1 LSARDSPAIL
11 GPLSGR
17 RAEQEAPRRREARAD
32 EGFRIGTSLLA
43 RADVEPLLRTFVLLV
58 AGAAA
63 LAGLA
68 ALWARDV
75 KGSVA
80 AAAALVAGLVMHL
93 LIRAGRFGLG
103 AALWTWSLLAIA
115 VFVTTTGGGSRDVGM
130 NVFPVVIISAGLLL
144 ERRVALATMLVTIFA
159 GGMIGVAELAGWLHN
174 RYSATMRPDQ
184 VFQEVILLGAI
195 TALVVLLSGTLHRS
209 LQKTFASERSYAQ
222 IFNATHDAI
231 LVADPETRVIV
242 NANASARRV
251 FDRPA
256 DTLVGTRIDELLGA
270 VDESGR
276 DVLEHIRAAVASE
289 GRLFEVGL
297 PLPNGARAEL
307 EISMQRA
314 MVGDRV
320 HILTVAREIGERRA
334 IEKTMREGEKLRVVG
349 QLARGVAHDFNNQL
363 TGILGSTTLL
373 EPLVGESVSARGHLD
388 VIEQSAR
395 RSAELVSQLLAFA
408 RAGKQ
413 RSDAVDCN
421 RLVDEVEQLLRRSL
435 DKRIDIRVRKAEA
448 GQVTTFGDAT
458 LLQNALLNLALNA
471 RDAMPAGGE
480 LTLSLRPIAVDD
492 DSRGGLP
499 GDLPNGRYASLV
511 VADTGT
517 GIDEGTLPH
526 IFEPFF
532 TTKETGNGM
541 GLAAVYGTMHS
552 HGGAARVESRPGEG
566 TRFELL
572 LPLADP
578 ATPIEEPAPSPGI
591 AERRGPRL
599 AGLRIIVGDDEP
611 FVRETTAL
619 LLQRLGCIVET
630 APSGEA
636 ALRLYEAAPVR
647 PDLVLLDHDMPG
659 LSGADTAEQL
669 RGRDGEVPIL
679 IMSGYGHEVPARGGV
694 IQGLLP
700 KPFSEEQLAQA
711 VLAALEAARRRTVH

>member
-1 LSARDSPAIL
+1 MS
-11 GPLSGR
+11 
-17 RAEQEAPRRREARAD
+17 
-32 EGFRIGTSLLA
+32 
-43 RADVEPLLRTFVLLV
+43 
-58 AGAAA
+58 
-63 LAGLA
+63 
-68 ALWARDV
+68 
-75 KGSVA
+75 
-80 AAAALVAGLVMHL
+80 
-93 LIRAGRFGLG
+93 
-103 AALWTWSLLAIA
+103 
-115 VFVTTTGGGSRDVGM
+115 
-130 NVFPVVIISAGLLL
+130 
-144 ERRVALATMLVTIFA
+144 
-159 GGMIGVAELAGWLHN
+159 
-174 RYSATMRPDQ
+174 
-184 VFQEVILLGAI
+184 
-195 TALVVLLSGTLHRS
+195 
-209 LQKTFASERSYAQ
+209 
-222 IFNATHDAI
+222 
-231 LVADPETRVIV
+231 
-242 NANASARRV
+242 
-251 FDRPA
+251 
-256 DTLVGTRIDELLGA
+256 
-270 VDESGR
+270 
-276 DVLEHIRAAVASE
+276 
-289 GRLFEVGL
+289 
-297 PLPNGARAEL
+297 NGARAEL
-307 EISMQRA
+307 KISMQRA

-320 HILTVAREIGERRA
+320 HILTVARDIGERRA

-373 EPLVGESVSARGHLD
+373 KPLVGESVSARGHLD

-499 GDLPNGRYASLV
+499 AICRTAATPRSSSPTRARASTRGPPAHLRAV
-511 VADTGT
+511 LHDQGTGT
-517 GIDEGTLPH
+517 GL
-526 IFEPFF
+526 
-532 TTKETGNGM
+532 
-541 GLAAVYGTMHS
+541 GLSTVYGTMRS

-566 TRFELL
+566 TRFEL
-572 LPLADP
+572 P
-578 ATPIEEPAPSPGI
+578 ASARESGDAHRGAGAVAGD

-599 AGLRIIVGDDEP
+599 AGLRVLVGDDEP

-669 RGRDGEVPIL
+669 RGRDGEVPESSSCL
-679 IMSGYGHEVPARGGV
+679 AMATRCPRAAASFRG
-694 IQGLLP
+694 LP
-700 KPFSEEQLAQA
+700 KPFSEDQLAQA
-711 VLAALEAARRRTVH
+711 VLAALKAARRRTVH

>member
-1 LSARDSPAIL
+1 MAQK
-11 GPLSGR
+11 GR
-17 RAEQEAPRRREARAD
+17 EIRVD

-43 RADVEPLLRTFVLLV
+43 RAEVEPLLRAFVILV
-58 AGAAA
+58 AVASA
-63 LAGLA
+63 LAGLTGLYGHDMRA
-68 ALWARDV
+68 A
-75 KGSVA
+75 GSAAVA
-80 AAAALVAGLVMHL
+80 LLVVIVLHF

-103 AALWTWSLLAIA
+103 AALWTWTLLGIAI
-115 VFVTTTGGGSRDVGM
+115 FVTTTDAGSRDVGM

-144 ERRVALATMLVTIFA
+144 ERRVALATMVVTVLA
-159 GGMIGVAELAGWLHN
+159 GGMIGVAELAGWLHT
-174 RYSATMRPDQ
+174 RYAEATRPAQ
-184 VFQEVILLGAI
+184 VAQMFILLGAVM
-195 TALVVLLSGTLHRS
+195 ALVVLISGTLHRS
-209 LQKTFASERSYAQ
+209 LQKTFATERSYAQ

-231 LVADPETRVIV
+231 LVADPETRAIV
-242 NANASARRV
+242 NANASAHRV
-251 FDRPA
+251 FGRPTE
-256 DTLVGTRIDELLGA
+256 TLVGAKIDELLGA
-270 VDESGR
+270 VDEDGR
-276 DVLEHIRAAVASE
+276 AIAEHMRAAVDAD
-289 GRLFEVGL
+289 GLRFEVGL
-297 PLPNGARAEL
+297 ALPSGAQAEL
-307 EISMQRA
+307 EISMQKA

-320 HILTVAREIGERRA
+320 HILTVARDIGERRA

-363 TGILGSTTLL
+363 TGILGSATLL
-373 EPLVGESVSARGHLD
+373 ETLVGGAAARGHLD
-388 VIEQSAR
+388 VIERSAR

-435 DKRIDIRVRKAEA
+435 DKRIDIQVRKAA
-448 GQVTTFGDAT
+448 GPVTTFGDAT
-458 LLQNALLNLALNA
+458 MLQNALLNLALNA
-471 RDAMPAGGE
+471 RDAMPGGGE

-492 DSRGGLP
+492 DTRAGLP

-541 GLAAVYGTMHS
+541 GLAAVYGTMRS
-552 HGGAARVESRPGEG
+552 HGGAARVESEPGHG

-578 ATPIEEPAPSPGI
+578 STPVEDPPPLGTV
-591 AERRGPRL
+591 ERPGPRL
-599 AGLRIIVGDDEP
+599 AGLHVLVGDDEP

-619 LLQRLGCIVET
+619 LLQRQGCVVET
-630 APSGEA
+630 ASSGEA
-636 ALRLYEAAPVR
+636 ALRMYEAAAAR

-659 LSGADTAEQL
+659 LSGADTAERL
-669 RGRDGEVPIL
+669 RELDPAVPIL

-711 VLAALEAARRRTVH
+711 VLAAIEAARRRTVH